1 MRSRPAAVTTYR
13 TLAWAIVMPTSVNSE
28 AWLDDEPV
36 HHPLVAV
43 EDPLDVGRARSAVNV
58 RWNVR

>member
-28 AWLDDEPV
+28 AWLTTS
-36 HHPLVAV
+36 
-43 EDPLDVGRARSAVNV
+43 RCIIRS
-58 RWNVR
+58 